1 MKLDFK
7 VRGHE
12 YHVHVNNYHDL
23 SIPLKF
29 NGEQPNMYNVEEA
42 ASQAYQKDDFIGD
55 TRRGGACNF
64 EHISMIPHCNG
75 THTECI
81 GHLTH
86 KRFSVQEQLLD
97 SFIPATLI
105 SVVPVK
111 AIDHA
116 DSYVPVK
123 NPEDVFI
130 TRQQLENALGLNQ
143 EGFQK
148 AVLIRTLPNDQSKKK
163 RRYASENPAFFSIE
177 AMTYLSEIGV
187 DHLLVDLPSVDR
199 SSDEGKLSA
208 HHIFWNMEFESHE
221 TGPVSAVHKTITELI
236 YVPDEIKDG
245 NYLLNL
251 QIAPFVSDASPSR
264 PLIYPLQ
271 KLLNSKE
278 S

>member
-1 MKLDFK
+1 MKLHFT

-12 YHVHVNNYHDL
+12 YHVQVNNYHDL
-23 SIPLKF
+23 SIPLRF
-29 NGEQPNMYNVEEA
+29 NGEQPNMYDVEHA
-42 ASQAYQKDDFIGD
+42 ASQAYQKDGFVGD
-55 TRRGGACNF
+55 TRRGGGCNF
-64 EHISMIPHCNG
+64 EQISMIPHCNG

-86 KRFSVQEQLLD
+86 KRYSIQEKLVD

-105 SVVPVK
+105 SVAPVK
-111 AIDHA
+111 AVDHA
-116 DSYVPVK
+116 ESYIPEK
-123 NPEDVFI
+123 NSKDVYI
-130 TRQQLENALGLNQ
+130 TRQQLEKALESGE

-148 AVLIRTLPNDQSKKK
+148 ALLIRTLPNDQSKKK
-163 RRYASENPAFFSIE
+163 RRYSSENPAFFSME
-177 AMTYLSEIGV
+177 AMSYLSEIGV

-221 TGPVSAVHKTITELI
+221 KGAAAKVHKTITELI

-271 KLLNSKE
+271 KILNSLE
-278 S
+278 T

>member
-221 TGPVSAVHKTITELI
+221 TGPASEVHKTITELI

>member
-42 ASQAYQKDDFIGD
+42 VSQAYQKDDFIGD

-64 EHISMIPHCNG
+64 ERISMIPHCNG

-86 KRFSVQEQLLD
+86 KRFSIQEQLLD

-105 SVVPVK
+105 SVEPVK

-116 DSYVPVK
+116 DSYEPVK

-130 TRQQLENALGLNQ
+130 TRQQLENALGLYQ

-148 AVLIRTLPNDQSKKK
+148 ALLIRTLPNDQSKKE
-163 RRYASENPAFFSIE
+163 RRYSSENPAFFSVE
-177 AMTYLSEIGV
+177 AIAYLSEIGV

-199 SSDEGKLSA
+199 TFDEGKLSA
-208 HHIFWNMEFESHE
+208 HHIFWNMEHGSHE
-221 TGPVSAVHKTITELI
+221 TGTVSKVHRTITEMI
-236 YVPDEIKDG
+236 FVPDEIKDG

-264 PLIYPLQ
+264 PLIYPLIE
-271 KLLNSKE
+271 NS
-278 S
+278 